1 LKALLIDYAYFEEV
15 RGYGVIAAESDVLNN
30 MYREGLLAKFRH
42 FSKVPKAEV
51 ESYLAKAEKM
61 LEPIVE
67 KLKAEDPES
76 VLYVYESE
84 DEVLRLIE
92 MLKPRLVIVEDGV
105 AGRFERELESYE
117 NIDVLRVSEALAKEV
132 VSLDMGAL
140 ELPRPVIEALF
151 NMLSTYTNLVVRLC
165 ARERISLDEALE
177 RLGLFKRARGEAT
190 P

>member
-1 LKALLIDYAYFEEV
+1 LKALLIDYAYFEDV
-15 RGYGVIAAESDVLNN
+15 KGYGIIAAESEVLTS

-51 ESYLAKAEKM
+51 ENYLAKAEKL

-67 KLKAEDPES
+67 KLRAEDPES

-84 DEVLRLIE
+84 DEVLRVIE
-92 MLKPRLVIVEDGV
+92 VLKPRLVIVEDGV
-105 AGRFERELESYE
+105 AGRFERELESAE
-117 NIDVLRVSEALAKEV
+117 GIDVMKLSEALDREV

-140 ELPRPVIEALF
+140 ELERPVIEALF

-165 ARERISLDEALE
+165 AREKLSLDDALAK
-177 RLGLFKRARGEAT
+177 LGLFKRLREAST
-190 P
+190 